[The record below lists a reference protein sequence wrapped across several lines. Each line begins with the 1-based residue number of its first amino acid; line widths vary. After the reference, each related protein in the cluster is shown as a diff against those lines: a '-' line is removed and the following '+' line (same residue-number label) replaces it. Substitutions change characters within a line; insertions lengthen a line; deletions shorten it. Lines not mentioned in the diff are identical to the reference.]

1 MSNHPHRQNVR
12 LTSWTPFLSWRWDR
26 LSPIT
31 IKKEVFGKRLFD
43 PSGQNFR
50 KTHIENCSL
59 VTVTA
64 LFRSYIKDKLRDIF
78 QQLWSLMQRSFFGES
93 FFVGWNIEIYC
104 MYLPQYSSLYVMLNS
119 LIFENLLNKFEK
131 GQSFL
136 FYLPT
141 SSFKNQMRLN
151 FFMKNDT
158 STT

>member
-1 MSNHPHRQNVR
+1 
-12 LTSWTPFLSWRWDR
+12 
-26 LSPIT
+26 
-31 IKKEVFGKRLFD
+31 
-43 PSGQNFR
+43 
-50 KTHIENCSL
+50 
-59 VTVTA
+59 
-64 LFRSYIKDKLRDIF
+64 
-78 QQLWSLMQRSFFGES
+78 MQRSFFGES

>member
-1 MSNHPHRQNVR
+1 
-12 LTSWTPFLSWRWDR
+12 
-26 LSPIT
+26 
-31 IKKEVFGKRLFD
+31 
-43 PSGQNFR
+43 
-50 KTHIENCSL
+50 
-59 VTVTA
+59 
-64 LFRSYIKDKLRDIF
+64 
-78 QQLWSLMQRSFFGES
+78 
-93 FFVGWNIEIYC
+93 
-104 MYLPQYSSLYVMLNS
+104 MLNS